1 MPTKLNTFISL
12 REIPI
17 SLKQHIAMF
26 KLSFVLSLCS
36 VWLFSFLRQTS
47 GLRLQRSYLDI
58 EIMQIYFFLEQ
69 MRLFSLITLF
79 LREISFLVFG
89 IEILI
94 IVLEKEAEAGGMALG
109 KIELFV
115 QISTVFSHV
124 VEMKPWPIFIG
135 EN

>member
-1 MPTKLNTFISL
+1 MPTKLNTLISL

-26 KLSFVLSLCS
+26 KLSFVLSLL

-79 LREISFLVFG
+79 LREISFLVLG